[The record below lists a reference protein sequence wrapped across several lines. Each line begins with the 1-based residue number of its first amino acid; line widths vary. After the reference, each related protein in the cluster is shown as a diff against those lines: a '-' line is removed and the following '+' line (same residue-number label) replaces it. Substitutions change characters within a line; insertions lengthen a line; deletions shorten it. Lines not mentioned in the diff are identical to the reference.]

1 MMWLLLAC
9 GTSEPLST
17 PNPPPTPPSLLA
29 LKDSNIVT
37 VAGTVSD
44 IHAPTRSWLVTTDG
58 QPIVAVLEENG
69 VLEIGGRVAMPA
81 DLVLGSRVTVTGRQR
96 GDVLLVQR
104 AEMAAPAAADPATV
118 PPTEP
123 PPDAPGAPPSP
134 PSAAPPAPAAPPG

>member
-9 GTSEPLST
+9 GTSDPLST
-17 PNPPPTPPSLLA
+17 PNPPPSPPSLLA

-37 VAGTVSD
+37 VTGTVSD
-44 IHAPTRSWLVTTDG
+44 IHAATRSWLVTTDG
-58 QPIVAVLEENG
+58 QPVVAVLEENG

-104 AEMAAPAAADPATV
+104 AEMAAPAAAEP

-123 PPDAPGAPPSP
+123 SPAAPGAPPSP
-134 PSAAPPAPAAPPG
+134 PSAPPAVPPAPPG